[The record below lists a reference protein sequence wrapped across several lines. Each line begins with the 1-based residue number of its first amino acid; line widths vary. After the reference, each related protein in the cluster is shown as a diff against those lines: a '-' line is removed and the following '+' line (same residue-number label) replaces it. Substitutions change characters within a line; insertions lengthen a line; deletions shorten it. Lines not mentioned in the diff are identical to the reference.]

1 MHKNVAIRVKHNERK
16 NTISRQHLQ
25 SVLKEGIKDNGVI
38 FDENEIAQMVNGM
51 LVECKDNLTF
61 PNIIKILD
69 GYPELYESL
78 SLQ

>member
-1 MHKNVAIRVKHNERK
+1 MLIANEK
-16 NTISRQHLQ
+16 ENTISRQNLQ